1 MRFQFEEDAAEYIL
15 SYGTQV
21 EVVEPL
27 PLRDK
32 VIQLAER
39 VIAFYQQRK

>member
-27 PLRDK
+27 RDK

-39 VIAFYQQRK
+39 VVAFYQQRG